1 MMERFEVDLKEIYS
15 KFLALGLVFIYLG
28 IENICLLFI
37 KGLMS
42 LVLLFNDFYFF

>member
-15 KFLALGLVFIYLG
+15 KFLVLGLVFIYLG
-28 IENICLLFI
+28 IENICLLLI
-37 KGLMS
+37 KVLMS